1 MSTLEDRKYL
11 RLKGLPSEGLGRT
24 HAIITN
30 LDQSRKGLTVTMDLG
45 AVHEFREVV
54 MPSVTG

>member
-30 LDQSRKGLTVTMDLG
+30 LDQSRKGMTVTMDLG
-45 AVHEFREVV
+45 ARI
-54 MPSVTG
+54 